1 MRDHGA
7 LNVTTK
13 SFPTSLCSY
22 SPKVCVLL
30 MWQAVKLSP
39 ASWQLYT
46 ASQKLLIFY
55 NLKKPAPIFIF
66 FPAIS

>member
-39 ASWQLYT
+39 AIVGNYT
-46 ASQKLLIFY
+46 PR
-55 NLKKPAPIFIF
+55 LKNC
-66 FPAIS
+66 